1 MSEVEVNGIATL
13 PDEKEAAK
21 IRRGKPFRKNGR
33 VIDPGAVDR
42 SVVAFQARKGSRRSV
57 GAMFEAALARR
68 MKLYRSDALDALHDL
83 AMMPISSNFGQN
95 MVKLQACRT
104 LTGTVQEGHAA
115 PEFDETLK
123 ALNEQYHL
131 AATRIKS
138 LRERVISF
146 ETSNAIAK
154 D

>member
-1 MSEVEVNGIATL
+1 MSELEVNGLATL
-13 PDEKEAAK
+13 PDEDEAAK
-21 IRRGKPFRKNGR
+21 IRRGKPFRKNGK

-42 SVVAFQARKGSRRSV
+42 AVVAFEAPKGLRRSV

-104 LTGTVQEGHAA
+104 LTGTLPEGQAA
-115 PEFDETLK
+115 PEFDDTLR

-131 AATRIKS
+131 AAKRIKS
-138 LRERVISF
+138 IRERMITF
-146 ETSNAIAK
+146 ESPDAATTP
-154 D
+154 